1 MELME
6 SKIKVTLKK
15 ENGSFGMVIRGG
27 DHEVM
32 RKRRP
37 FTVFGITPDGP
48 TASEGTLRCGDRIR
62 AINGISLGA
71 LKLPELQSML
81 YQQDKEAVFTVEYDV
96 MISDNYHTVSLE
108 NNYVYLAHISYG
120 HTFVNHCTMYVES
133 GSWDFP
139 AWHG

>member
-1 MELME
+1 
-6 SKIKVTLKK
+6 
-15 ENGSFGMVIRGG
+15 MVIRGG

-37 FTVFGITPDGP
+37 FTVFGITPGGP

-62 AINGISLGA
+62 AINGISLST

-96 MISDNYHTVSLE
+96 MISDNYHTVSCHKI
-108 NNYVYLAHISYG
+108 VRHS
-120 HTFVNHCTMYVES
+120 TMAFCL
-133 GSWDFP
+133 GI
-139 AWHG
+139 

>member
-1 MELME
+1 MNRDALLFF
-6 SKIKVTLKK
+6 SGTIPKLIQVTLKK

-37 FTVFGITPDGP
+37 FTVFGITPGGP

-96 MISDNYHTVSLE
+96 MISDNYHTVSRHLR
-108 NNYVYLAHISYG
+108 NS
-120 HTFVNHCTMYVES
+120 VN
-133 GSWDFP
+133 
-139 AWHG
+139 WHADSKKKPRRTED

>member
-1 MELME
+1 
-6 SKIKVTLKK
+6 
-15 ENGSFGMVIRGG
+15 MVIRGG

-37 FTVFGITPDGP
+37 FTVFGITPGGP

-62 AINGISLGA
+62 AINGISLST

-96 MISDNYHTVSLE
+96 MISDNYHTVSYHKIVRHSIRAFFLGL
-108 NNYVYLAHISYG
+108 NVAFFYRDH
-120 HTFVNHCTMYVES
+120 
-133 GSWDFP
+133 
-139 AWHG
+139 